1 MFEEKIWG
9 EFGERTI
16 CSRDY
21 DLPPH
26 WQELAV
32 AAVFARCV
40 VVAEPVLWPF
50 MVMFLR
56 KSPCAS
62 GERRLTMAGKVV
74 ELNDDNFKEQVSQG
88 VTLVDFWAPW
98 CGPCRTQTPII
109 EALAEKVDEGISV
122 TKVNVDDAPQTAER
136 YRVMSIP
143 TLIILKDGEE
153 VQRFVGVQ
161 KEGDLLSALK
171 SH

>member
-1 MFEEKIWG
+1 
-9 EFGERTI
+9 
-16 CSRDY
+16 
-21 DLPPH
+21 
-26 WQELAV
+26 
-32 AAVFARCV
+32 
-40 VVAEPVLWPF
+40 
-50 MVMFLR
+50 
-56 KSPCAS
+56 
-62 GERRLTMAGKVV
+62 MAGKVV